1 MSFPL
6 CGARSKGTGKPCQ
19 NIAGKGTDHV
29 GNGTCRLHGGGTP
42 IRHGLYS
49 KIHRTR
55 LGKRIAEIENDPE
68 ILSLHREL
76 ATLKALA
83 EEAAENYQKHDAAL
97 LAWHRAESPAYQ
109 KLIKAVD
116 AEEVRDAV
124 VELRSL
130 DPKRPNQ
137 CPDAELFA
145 TLVREIGRAQDRI
158 RKAET
163 VVTSRQM
170 VRVYDRM
177 AGVVAQ
183 FTDPAA
189 ARKIRDAWMNLPV
202 EGR

>member
-1 MSFPL
+1 MTSY
-6 CGARSKGTGKPCQ
+6 
-19 NIAGKGTDHV
+19 
-29 GNGTCRLHGGGTP
+29 RLT
-42 IRHGLYS
+42 S
-49 KIHRTR
+49 
-55 LGKRIAEIENDPE
+55 N
-68 ILSLHREL
+68 
-76 ATLKALA
+76 
-83 EEAAENYQKHDAAL
+83 
-97 LAWHRAESPAYQ
+97 
-109 KLIKAVD
+109 
-116 AEEVRDAV
+116 
-124 VELRSL
+124 

-177 AGVVAQ
+177 AGAVAQ